1 MTIPATISY
10 TESAAFTAL
19 GSFITQV
26 TGLVSGQVIQ
36 GQGNLTPEPPLPDFV
51 IMTPL
56 RQERLST
63 NAVSYF
69 DNVIT
74 GSITG
79 TVLTITTA
87 PQLAGSGL
95 QPGMLLID
103 GVWPTMNI
111 APNTTIIEQTGGT
124 PGGVGTYTVSVSQ
137 TLALETLYAGL
148 ETDFAAA
155 KWTVQLDIHGPN
167 SGNNTRIIETLFRSE
182 YGVDFFDAASSWNC
196 EPLYCDEARQI
207 GFVNG
212 ESQWEERYVMD
223 ACMQINP
230 IIGVPAQFFDTVE
243 VQTIEAYPIYVE
255 GGTANAPPVNPPT
268 NPGGLVPWSRSSV

>member
-19 GSFITQV
+19 GGFITQI
-26 TGLVSGQVIQ
+26 TGLASGQVIQ
-36 GQGNLTPEPPLPDFV
+36 GQGNLTAEPPLPDFV
-51 IMTPL
+51 VMTSL

-63 NAVSYF
+63 NQTLYF

-79 TVLTITTA
+79 NALTVTTA

-95 QPGMLLID
+95 QSGMLLID
-103 GVWPTMNI
+103 SSYPVMNI
-111 APNTTIIEQTGGT
+111 APNTTILEQTGGT

-137 TLALETLYAGL
+137 TLSLETLYAGL
-148 ETDFAAA
+148 ETDFVAV
-155 KWTVQLDIHGPN
+155 KWTAQLDIHGPN

-182 YGVDFFDAASSWNC
+182 YGVDYFDTASSWNC
-196 EPLYCDEARQI
+196 EPLYCDEARQMPFI
-207 GFVNG
+207 NA
-212 ESQWEERYVMD
+212 EAQYEERYVMD

-230 IIGVPAQFFDTVE
+230 IIGVPAQFFDQIE
-243 VQTIEAYPIYVE
+243 VQTIEAYPSYVE
-255 GGTANAPPVNPPT
+255 GGTANAPPVDPPT
-268 NPGGLVPWSRSSV
+268 SPENLVPWPPA